1 MTRKRRRFETE
12 FKQQAVELSRSP
24 KVSVRA
30 VAEDLGISPNM
41 LSRWRRELLDDDD
54 ETQSKPARGGVRRQ
68 MEEKDAEIA
77 QLKDEIDFLKKATAY
92 FVRTNGQFTR

>member
-12 FKQQAVELSRSP
+12 FKRQAVELSCSP

-41 LSRWRRELLDDDD
+41 LSRWRRELLDDD
-54 ETQSKPARGGVRRQ
+54 ETQPKPARGGVRRQ
-68 MEEKDAEIA
+68 MAEKDAEIA

>member
-12 FKQQAVELSRSP
+12 FKRQAVELSRSP

-41 LSRWRRELLDDDD
+41 LSRWRRELLDNDV
-54 ETQSKPARGGVRRQ
+54 ETQPKPARGGVRRQ
-68 MEEKDAEIA
+68 MAEKDAEIA

>member
-41 LSRWRRELLDDDD
+41 LSRWRRELLYDD
-54 ETQSKPARGGVRRQ
+54 ESQPKPARGGLRRQ
-68 MEEKDAEIA
+68 LEEARAELAQKD
-77 QLKDEIDFLKKATAY
+77 DEIDFLKKTTAY